1 MFAKLHSRR
10 SPNSFLGLTTC
21 PEQTR
26 GISHSL
32 SPLLFPT
39 DHRPLTTAR
48 YCFKSFS
55 CNTYGSPR
63 KCCKQKTYS
72 KTKPFRCN
80 TYKKQGGTSFKPNI
94 FLSPS
99 ASRRSDL
106 QTSGCSSV
114 SQNHPLYFLHLTD
127 SPTQRTLLN
136 SFGINPLC
144 TLFIATEGVPPR
156 NSRLGLEMEHPTR
169 SELPTANCRLSTIQE
184 RGEMGTGARGA
195 PVPEVGL

>member
-1 MFAKLHSRR
+1 MQHL
-10 SPNSFLGLTTC
+10 
-21 PEQTR
+21 
-26 GISHSL
+26 
-32 SPLLFPT
+32 
-39 DHRPLTTAR
+39 
-48 YCFKSFS
+48 
-55 CNTYGSPR
+55 
-63 KCCKQKTYS
+63 QKT
-72 KTKPFRCN
+72 
-80 TYKKQGGTSFKPNI
+80 GGTSFKPNI

-114 SQNHPLYFLHLTD
+114 SQNHPVYFLHLTG
-127 SPTQRTLLN
+127 SPTQRTPLN

-144 TLFIATEGVPPR
+144 TLFIATEGVPLR

-195 PVPEVGL
+195 PVPEV